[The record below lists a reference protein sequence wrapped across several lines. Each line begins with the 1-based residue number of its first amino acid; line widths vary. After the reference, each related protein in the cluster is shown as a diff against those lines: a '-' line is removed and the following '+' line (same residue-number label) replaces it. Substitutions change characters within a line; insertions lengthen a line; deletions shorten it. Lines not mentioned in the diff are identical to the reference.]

1 MSNEYLKRKPTSSG
15 NQKVWTLSA
24 WIKQNDDTGKSGNG
38 AFVFGYFDEGASPTP
53 RGCIQINESAVS
65 GRITVGWNPTG
76 SSWYQTI
83 PDGLHRD
90 TGGWYNLIVS
100 VDMTREDEGDAVRM
114 YFNGAKKDPTPRLGT
129 WGSAPADLNRDTGY
143 NSKVEHYIG
152 AFASTLQNTRIL
164 LSDMFFV
171 DGQALTPDVFGYY
184 KNGTGYISEGERY
197 ATDFRPGQWRPH
209 VPRRIKSEIEKS
221 GGFGANGY
229 YLPMNDSSNFG
240 GDFHCDI
247 DSIIKLKGEDLPQPK
262 GGADSRTIE
271 ANLREDPLKEHLIL
285 AIPGASY
292 QDSKNL
298 IKNGNVDNGT
308 TSSWTGFHA
317 QVSVDNGRLEVN
329 DTANAGGW
337 SLAAQEIPTAIGEE
351 YILSFSY
358 TASSDNMYYGHYN
371 GSYTSAG
378 TAPSGYNGPVN
389 TSGKYSY
396 RFTATSTTST
406 ILLAVNDAGTSFF
419 EDIRVCRL
427 EDPRDYHGDIKGVG
441 GSNRNI
447 AKNNGSGIVGDVSS
461 YYGSSLICNG
471 ESGTG
476 FRFESADFAFGTDD
490 FTVEGWF
497 NVQRD
502 TSSIRTLF
510 DTRTSDNYTTGF
522 FLGINTNDN
531 LYTYGFPAGATVV
544 EMGVPAIDQWHHVV
558 IERHGSIGRVYLN
571 GVVIKHHEM
580 GSTNYTDQG
589 GTLLRPSNHFGN
601 LYAFIG
607 HAMDWR
613 VYKGVAKYKG
623 GFDCPKHYSPQNMG
637 SWRETPDTCTNNFP
651 TLNDLMP
658 VTGTLSNGNLT
669 YVDSTA
675 AWHTMA
681 NTMAVTKGK
690 WYVEMRIDVKGW
702 IFLGASQIYGFSGI
716 NPTSQHV
723 GAGPSSG
730 VTGGKGVGIVYD
742 PSDTRGDLTYNG
754 TNSAY
759 TGGTSGSEVGDVIGM
774 SIDLE
779 NNNFKFY
786 RNGELKY
793 DLDGLLEI
801 GAEYH
806 IGISTYQSAG
816 GTFNFGQNPTFSG
829 SEREAGTFKD
839 DSGYGTFKYQPPA
852 GHLAICSAN
861 MPEPSV
867 SDPSEYFS
875 ALVWEGDG
883 QMGRGISGLK
893 FKPDFAWIKPRDIA
907 DNHVLTNVLSGP
919 GKIMYCNQTYSEPT
933 VTDNNRLALK
943 QGGIDLSSWNNVND
957 PGDQFIGWFW
967 KANGNNVI
975 TNTEGT
981 ITSNVTVNQEAGF
994 SIVTYTG
1001 NGSTGATFGHGLN
1014 KQPTFIMVKRRDGT
1028 SQWNVWTPSL
1038 TNNQAMYMNTTNQ
1051 RQSSTTFWQ
1060 DTTPNDSV
1068 ITLGTDRNV
1077 NNATYLAY
1085 CWTDVEGY
1093 SKVGQYRGTGSD
1105 NGAFVYCGFKPA
1117 WVMIKAIDLDP
1128 SAWIMVDSF
1137 RNSKNPIKNKLHADH
1152 FGAEDVSNPAG
1163 STDETNWVDFLS
1175 NGFKLRKN
1183 NSWTNYSAYTYTFLA
1198 FAESPFATANAK

>member
-1 MSNEYLKRKPTSSG
+1 MANEFLKRTPTSSG
-15 NQKVWTLSA
+15 NRSVFTFSA
-24 WIKQNDDTGKSGNG
+24 WVKKNVATSSSAQSLLSGGVNASDRGVIDFDSPGGDIRFGFNNSSSWSLTETTSLFRDPSSWKNVVVSVNLANADVSIYVNGIKQSISSVSWPSIVNN
-38 AFVFGYFDEGASPTP
+38 VFNAAGYG
-53 RGCIQINESAVS
+53 
-65 GRITVGWNPTG
+65 
-76 SSWYQTI
+76 
-83 PDGLHRD
+83 
-90 TGGWYNLIVS
+90 
-100 VDMTREDEGDAVRM
+100 M
-114 YFNGAKKDPTPRLGT
+114 
-129 WGSAPADLNRDTGY
+129 
-143 NSKVEHYIG
+143 YIG
-152 AFASTLQNTRIL
+152 STYGQISQMYNGQ
-164 LSDMFFV
+164 MFDVFWV
-171 DGQALTPDVFGYY
+171 DGQELKPDVFGYY
-184 KNGTGYISEGERY
+184 KEGTGYISASERY

-209 VPRRIKSEIEKS
+209 TPRRIKSEIKRS
-221 GGFGANGY
+221 GGFGINGF

-262 GGADSRTIE
+262 GGVNAPIE
-271 ANLREDPLKEHLIL
+271 SNLREDPLKEHLIL

-292 QDSKNL
+292 EDSKNL
-298 IKNGNVDNGT
+298 IKNGSVDNGT

-337 SLAAQEIPTAIGEE
+337 SLAAQEIPTAVGEE
-351 YILSFSY
+351 YILSFDY
-358 TASSDNMYYGHYN
+358 TASSDSMYYGHYN
-371 GSYTSAG
+371 GSYPSAG
-378 TAPSGYNGPVN
+378 SVPSGYNGPVN

-396 RFTATSTTST
+396 RFTATNTTST

-447 AKNNGSGIVGDVSS
+447 AKNSGSGIVGDVSS
-461 YYGSSLICNG
+461 YYGSSLVCTG

-502 TSSIRTLF
+502 TSGIRTLF
-510 DTRTSDNYTTGF
+510 DTRTSDNFSTGL

-531 LYTYGFPAGATVV
+531 LYTYGFPSGTTVV
-544 EMGVPAIDQWHHVV
+544 DMGVPAIDEWHHVV
-558 IERHGSIGRVYLN
+558 VERHGSIGRVYLD

-613 VYKGVAKYKG
+613 VYRGVAKYKG

-716 NPTSQHV
+716 NPTSQHI

-759 TGGTSGSEVGDVIGM
+759 TGGTSGSAVGDVIGM

-829 SEREAGTFKD
+829 SERVAETFKD
-839 DSGYGTFKYQPPA
+839 DSGYGTFKYQPPT

-883 QMGRGISGLK
+883 QMGRSISGLK
-893 FKPDFAWIKPRDIA
+893 FKPDLAWIKPRDIA

-919 GKIMYCNQTYSEPT
+919 GKIMYCNQTYAEPS

-957 PGDQFIGWFW
+957 PGDKFIGWFW
-967 KANGNNVI
+967 KANGDNVV

-1001 NGSTGATFGHGLN
+1001 NGNTGATFGHGLN

-1093 SKVGQYRGTGSD
+1093 SKVGQYRGTSSD
-1105 NGAFVYCGFKPA
+1105 DGAFVYCGFKPA
-1117 WVMIKAIDLDP
+1117 WVMIKAVNLDP

-1137 RNSKNPIKNKLHADH
+1137 RNSINPIKNKLHADH

-1163 STDETNWVDFLS
+1163 STDATNWVDFLS

-1198 FAESPFATANAK
+1198 FAESPFTTANAK